1 MGTRN
6 AAVFP
11 EPVLA
16 MATTSLPSITSGIHC
31 IQKAKGVENNLIGY
45 RKLYGQRPPDS
56 RVEREDIRGYL
67 LHYHRTGFNCKNLII
82 VNCEF
87 F

>member
-31 IQKAKGVENNLIGY
+31 IQKAKGVENNLVTGNY
-45 RKLYGQRPPDS
+45 MVKDHQTPGWS
-56 RVEREDIRGYL
+56 V
-67 LHYHRTGFNCKNLII
+67 RT
-82 VNCEF
+82 
-87 F
+87 

>member
-16 MATTSLPSITSGIHC
+16 IATTSLPSITSGIHC
-31 IQKAKGVENNLIGY
+31 IQKVKELEI
-45 RKLYGQRPPDS
+45 KLLTGNYGQRPPDS
-56 RVEREDIRGYL
+56 RAEPEDIGGYFKF
-67 LHYHRTGFNCKNLII
+67 LHY
-82 VNCEF
+82 VS
-87 F
+87 

>member
-31 IQKAKGVENNLIGY
+31 VWKVKRAY
-45 RKLYGQRPPDS
+45 RELWPKSTRLQSGA
-56 RVEREDIRGYL
+56 EDIGSYFKFL
-67 LHYHRTGFNCKNLII
+67 LFSISNMHPTN
-82 VNCEF
+82 
-87 F
+87 